1 MVWTNS
7 PCIKILGS
15 KSENLDSKMLFL
27 DLLELMQA
35 DVKELYVFAFVV
47 FGSLIF
53 FSTKKASTRSAEA

>member
-1 MVWTNS
+1 
-7 PCIKILGS
+7 
-15 KSENLDSKMLFL
+15 MLFL